1 MRKIRSCKFRTRKS
15 ENFWNATIWFIALSI
30 WEKVTVYQCG
40 QPSSVKPSG
49 VYEKWPQSNLIVSCP
64 VKYNQ
69 PNQTVKKF
77 NETCFVALFRMQTYE
92 GDKSGLHQKVS
103 RYVRIGGQ
111 EEQWTHLRP
120 IVIAR
125 LLTKLK
131 PAPKKNNSKNHVIK
145 MKQQLS
151 L

>member
-1 MRKIRSCKFRTRKS
+1 M
-15 ENFWNATIWFIALSI
+15 
-30 WEKVTVYQCG
+30 
-40 QPSSVKPSG
+40 
-49 VYEKWPQSNLIVSCP
+49 
-64 VKYNQ
+64 
-69 PNQTVKKF
+69 VKKL
-77 NETCFVALFRMQTYE
+77 NETCFVVPFRMQTYE

-120 IVIAR
+120 ILIAR

-131 PAPKKNNSKNHVIK
+131 PAQKKNNNKNHVIT
-145 MKQQLS
+145 MKQQLN